1 MTSRV
6 LLGIGQEEL
15 RTQTMAT
22 FAELGDDVD
31 LLGVAETSSDLLMA
45 VEATED
51 LDIVVVDDQIGSLP
65 YLSVIRDI
73 VSRAPDVAVLVMT
86 SEPSVS
92 MFQSVMDA
100 GARAVVESPPALD
113 ELQARLPGIV
123 DWQRKLRSQMGGGL
137 ALGSEH
143 AGRLIVFT
151 GAKGGVGTSTVAL
164 HTALLAAVSNPERRI
179 CLLDLDLQQRGIRQ
193 LFDLTARRTIADL
206 VTISDALTGRNLDEA
221 VIVHRSGLRVLMAP
235 KDGEQSDDISG
246 PVARQIIGAA
256 KGHYDLIIADAGSVV
271 TEASAVAMEFADNL
285 IMVST
290 PDVSCIRAAQD
301 KVDMLDRLQVAK
313 PGDVHLLF
321 NKVSPR
327 NEVQPEFGARMTS
340 AEPTATNFPDD
351 WRRLEAASNA
361 MSPLELEDGPF
372 RRAVVALG
380 RELRLALGAP
390 QPETPIG
397 VPAPD
402 LTKKGQGPEPKKK
415 RGRSRKR
422 KDKDA
427 RGQVTIEAL
436 MGIVVAMLIAVFLI
450 QTALLAIATVSS
462 RRAADEAARMV
473 TRGGDIEDARK
484 AASDSTPGFY
494 EVETNCDPD
503 GSCQVQLTAPLIV
516 PWVDRKVTAKGSAA
530 QEEE

>member
-31 LLGVAETSSDLLMA
+31 MLGVAETSSDLLMA

-73 VSRAPDVAVLVMT
+73 MSRAPDVAVLVMT
-86 SEPSVS
+86 SEPSVA

-100 GARAVVESPPALD
+100 GARAVIEAPPALD

-143 AGRLIVFT
+143 SGRLIVFT
-151 GAKGGVGTSTVAL
+151 GAKGGVGTSTIAL

-179 CLLDLDLQQRGIRQ
+179 CLMDLDLQQRGIRQ

-285 IMVST
+285 IMVAT

-380 RELRLALGAP
+380 RELRLALGAV
-390 QPETPIG
+390 QVETPIG
-397 VPAPD
+397 PQAPD
-402 LTKKGQGPEPKKK
+402 LTKKGPEPKKK

-422 KDKDA
+422 KDNDD

-436 MGIVVAMLIAVFLI
+436 VGIVVAMLIAVFLI

-462 RRAADEAARMV
+462 RRAADEAARMG
-473 TRGGDIEDARK
+473 TRGGTLSEAQQAAEDA
-484 AASDSTPGFY
+484 TPFFY
-494 EVETNCDPD
+494 DVDV
-503 GSCQVQLTAPLIV
+503 SQVDDDTYQARLTAPVIV
-516 PWVDRKVTAKGSAA
+516 PWVDHEVTAQGSASD
-530 QEEE
+530 EE

>member
-31 LLGVAETSSDLLMA
+31 MLGVAETSSDLLLA
-45 VEATED
+45 VEAAED

-86 SEPSVS
+86 SEPSVP

-100 GARAVVESPPALD
+100 GARAVIEAPPALD

-143 AGRLIVFT
+143 SGRLIVFT

-179 CLLDLDLQQRGIRQ
+179 CLVDLDLQQRGIRQ

-235 KDGEQSDDISG
+235 KDGEQSDDVSG

-380 RELRLALGAP
+380 RELRLALGAVP
-390 QPETPIG
+390 VETQIG
-397 VPAPD
+397 AEAPN
-402 LTKKGQGPEPKKK
+402 LIKKGPEPKKK
-415 RGRSRKR
+415 RGRSRMR
-422 KDKDA
+422 KDKDG
-427 RGQVTIEAL
+427 RGQVTVEAL
-436 MGIVVAMLIAVFLI
+436 MGIVVAMLIGVFLI

-473 TRGGDIEDARK
+473 TRGGDIGDARK
-484 AASDSTPGFY
+484 AAEDSTPGFY

-516 PWVDRKVTAKGSAA
+516 PWVDRKITARGSAA

>member
-31 LLGVAETSSDLLMA
+31 MLGVAENSSDLLMA

-100 GARAVVESPPALD
+100 GARAVIDAPPALD

-143 AGRLIVFT
+143 SGRLIVFT

-179 CLLDLDLQQRGIRQ
+179 CLVDLDLQQRGIRQ

-285 IMVST
+285 IMVAT

-380 RELRLALGAP
+380 RELRLALGAVQAP
-390 QPETPIG
+390 DAPIG
-397 VPAPD
+397 VSAPD
-402 LTKKGQGPEPKKK
+402 LTKKAAPEKKK

-422 KDKDA
+422 KGGDD

-462 RRAADEAARMV
+462 RRAADEAARIG
-473 TRGGDIEDARK
+473 TRGGTLSEAQQAAKDA
-484 AASDSTPGFY
+484 TPFFY
-494 EVETNCDPD
+494 DVDV
-503 GSCQVQLTAPLIV
+503 SQVDDDTYQARLTAPVIV
-516 PWVDRKVTAKGSAA
+516 PWVDHEVTAQGSASD
-530 QEEE
+530 EE